1 MSDNLEIT
9 LKKGEIKE
17 DNSGLNILSYPIYI
31 EAYSNLNL
39 ENSDIQPN
47 PDGLYPCNVFVYQ
60 MNGTGLDPNQGD
72 RFMKVAT
79 AIDIDGYPSY
89 DISIDQDTP
98 ITSVKGFP
106 FFRYN
111 KVKLFVDNVEELNDI
126 WTYIKQDIKYLVDDY
141 NRLKNLTASED
152 STIL

>member
-17 DNSGLNILSYPIYI
+17 DNNGLNILSYPIYI

-39 ENSDIQPN
+39 ENNEVQPN
-47 PDGLYPCNVFVYQ
+47 TEGLYPCNLFVYQ
-60 MNGTGLDPNQGD
+60 LNGTGLDPNQGD

-98 ITSVKGFP
+98 ITSIKGFP

-111 KVKLFVDNVEELNDI
+111 KVKLFVDTVEELDGI
-126 WTYIKQDIKYLVDDY
+126 WSYIKQDVKYLVDDF
-141 NRLKNLTASED
+141 NRLKNLKTSED
-152 STIL
+152 SIIL

>member
-17 DNSGLNILSYPIYI
+17 DNNGLNILSYPIYI

-47 PDGLYPCNVFVYQ
+47 QDGLYPCNVFVYQ

-152 STIL
+152 SIIL